1 MKQMKYLFYNRQSS
15 ITQNSVRQIEAFKKI
30 APITKTNLFS
40 DVCSGS
46 IAFKRRDSA
55 IRLWDEATS
64 CSTPIIIVVKSI
76 DRLGRNLK
84 DILSTVDD
92 FTSKGISIMFLKEG
106 FSTLNTDGKVNSFG
120 KIILA
125 VMGSIAEAERERIR
139 ERQAEGIDI
148 AQLNGVYAENGKKR
162 LGKIESKSK
171 FLTKHKDIQV
181 KLSQGLSYREIRTL
195 TGKSLATITK
205 VSKSVKMK

>member
-1 MKQMKYLFYNRQSS
+1 MNYLFYNRQSS
-15 ITQNSVRQIEAFKKI
+15 ITQNAARQIEAFKKI
-30 APITKTNLFS
+30 AIVTKSNLFS

-46 IAFKRRDSA
+46 IEFKKRDAA

-64 CSTPIIIVVKSI
+64 SSNSITIVVKSI

-92 FTSKGISIMFLKEG
+92 FTAKGINIQFLKEG
-106 FSTLNTDGKVNSFG
+106 FNTLNADGKVNTFG

-139 ERQAEGIDI
+139 ERQAEGIAI
-148 AQLNGVYAENGKKR
+148 AKSNGVYLENGKKR
-162 LGKIESKSK
+162 LGKIETTEK
-171 FLTKHKDIQV
+171 FLFKHKDVQI
-181 KLSQGLSYREIRTL
+181 KLSSGLSYREIRTL

-205 VSKSVKMK
+205 VSEALKS